1 MSSYF
6 EDEKT
11 ELKRE
16 LIDEVKSEIV
26 AFLNSDGGI
35 IFVGVEDDGT
45 VIGYKD
51 PNIKDEIDLKLGN
64 WIQDAFFPK
73 PSGMINYFFNE
84 DDVLEIHVSKGT
96 SKPYY
101 LREKGPKPSG
111 VFIRVGRSKRRAS
124 DDEILNM
131 IMETRRYSYEEDI
144 SDEQELTFKS
154 FSRVLEDNGLK
165 LTARMMNTFGM
176 KSRSGEYTN
185 LAFLLSDQSD
195 IVVKLAEYDPEMNF
209 RIKKSFKGSL
219 VKILSDVEE
228 QTERLNDVKVV
239 IDGSSFKRKETKS
252 FPGASIREMV
262 LNAFCHANYFIHS
275 NIKIEFFPDKAKISS
290 PGGIFNATMDDI
302 MNGVQTYRNPRLV
315 NVFDKLHLIENFGTG
330 IPRTLQSYEAYDV
343 KPEFKAS
350 ENFFIVTLPNVNYY
364 RIDPINDPLNDP
376 INDPLSDFDLE
387 ILKVVKENPGM
398 NTVAITDRINAIHPS
413 VTRDKV
419 KNALKRNLVN
429 YIEHIGSK
437 KSGGYHLKKKD

>member
-1 MSSYF
+1 M
-6 EDEKT
+6 
-11 ELKRE
+11 
-16 LIDEVKSEIV
+16 KSEIV

-64 WIQDAFFPK
+64 WVQDAFFPK

-111 VFIRVGRSKRRAS
+111 AYIRVGRSKRKAS
-124 DDEILNM
+124 DDEILKM
-131 IMETRRYSYEEDI
+131 IMETRRNSYEEDI

-165 LTARMMNTFGM
+165 LTTRMMNTFGM

-195 IVVKLAEYDPEMNF
+195 IVVKLAEYDSEMNF

-262 LNAFCHANYFIHS
+262 LDAFCHANYFIHS

-330 IPRTLQSYEAYDV
+330 IPRILQSYEAYDV

-350 ENFFIVTLPNVNYY
+350 ENFFIHCL
-364 RIDPINDPLNDP
+364 
-376 INDPLSDFDLE
+376 
-387 ILKVVKENPGM
+387 M
-398 NTVAITDRINAIHPS
+398 
-413 VTRDKV
+413 
-419 KNALKRNLVN
+419 
-429 YIEHIGSK
+429 
-437 KSGGYHLKKKD
+437 